1 MAPKKFTEDLLE
13 ALADSRVVAALTNT
27 WSVLLDKIIAPMKE
41 KIDDL
46 EVRVSKQSQ
55 DIIALKDENVV
66 LRTEIDELE
75 KQARVSNLIFKGLPE
90 SSYAE
95 VSTDSTDANS
105 EGILPD
111 GSSADRTRGFLIC
124 KTTAIKFFNER
135 LDVKLDLD
143 DISFAYRMKK
153 SERESHRPLFVHF
166 SNTRARDMVYNARV
180 RLKDSGIFI
189 NEHLTRMTSS
199 LFAEARNL
207 VKSKKLLKTWTMN
220 GVVYIVKSPGSKPF
234 RIKQKAD
241 LLKML

>member
-1 MAPKKFTEDLLE
+1 
-13 ALADSRVVAALTNT
+13 
-27 WSVLLDKIIAPMKE
+27 
-41 KIDDL
+41 
-46 EVRVSKQSQ
+46 
-55 DIIALKDENVV
+55 
-66 LRTEIDELE
+66 
-75 KQARVSNLIFKGLPE
+75 
-90 SSYAE
+90 
-95 VSTDSTDANS
+95 
-105 EGILPD
+105 
-111 GSSADRTRGFLIC
+111 
-124 KTTAIKFFNER
+124 
-135 LDVKLDLD
+135 
-143 DISFAYRMKK
+143 MKK

-166 SNTRARDMVYNARV
+166 SNTHARDMVYNARV